1 MQKKEKLCVGLTYVV
16 FAWFSSLCQM
26 QENGK
31 SSNDEV
37 VKELIYDGNVKNNN
51 NDKKTSIC
59 REGDMAQ

>member
-1 MQKKEKLCVGLTYVV
+1 MLCLPD
-16 FAWFSSLCQM
+16 FHCQM

-51 NDKKTSIC
+51 DKKT
-59 REGDMAQ
+59 

>member
-1 MQKKEKLCVGLTYVV
+1 
-16 FAWFSSLCQM
+16 M

-51 NDKKTSIC
+51 NNKKTSIC
-59 REGDMAQ
+59 REGGMAQ

>member
-1 MQKKEKLCVGLTYVV
+1 
-16 FAWFSSLCQM
+16 M

-51 NDKKTSIC
+51 NDKKLQFVEKETWLSSF
-59 REGDMAQ
+59 RK